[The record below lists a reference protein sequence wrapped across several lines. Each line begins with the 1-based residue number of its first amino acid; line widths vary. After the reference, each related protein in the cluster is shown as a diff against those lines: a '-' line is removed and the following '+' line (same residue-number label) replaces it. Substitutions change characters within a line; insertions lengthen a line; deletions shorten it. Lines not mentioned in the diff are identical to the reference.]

1 MYDPAPSIRQP
12 SRLRRVIV
20 LSLKIFGVV
29 VLVGVVG
36 IFALAIYYAETLPSF
51 TTIANTA
58 TVSHASTRFY
68 DRTGTI
74 LLYQIGT
81 QQITAPDSA
90 FPETLKQATVAIED
104 QNFYN
109 EPAFSPEA
117 ILRAAFVDI
126 IHGGIVEG
134 GSTITQELARNA
146 FLTLHQTFT
155 RKLKEL
161 ILAIRLGQIYSKDQ
175 ILGLYLNDVSYG
187 PTIIGA
193 ETASEAYFGIP
204 ASQLDLAQSA
214 ILAALPNAPTYFSP
228 WGTHVNDLMIRQ
240 KLVLQKMYSLKMI
253 TKTQFNDAVAEKIT
267 FQPQSIGG
275 IKAPWFVS
283 AVQNYLV
290 QKYGETTVDQTNMKV
305 ITTLDWNLEQE
316 AEAAVAAGAARN
328 EQLYHSDNAALV
340 AEDPQTGQILALVG
354 SRNYFDIANDGNFDV
369 ATQGLRQPG
378 SSLKPFVYLT
388 AFEQGYTPDTILFDV
403 PTEFST
409 DPSCPAVPDF
419 ADTNKACFHPV
430 DFEGTFAGPVT
441 ITTALAQ
448 SINVPAVK
456 MLYLVGINNAISTI
470 DSFGITTLNDP
481 KNYGLSLVLGGGA
494 VHLIDLTE
502 AYSALA
508 ADGIKHAQSMI
519 LQVQDANGNV
529 LESYT
534 DQTTRV
540 APAQDVRLVTNILDS
555 AAARAGLFGGSLDET
570 TFPGYQVALKTGTSN
585 DYRDAWAMG
594 YTPDLA
600 VGVWAGNN
608 NNAPMQKSGSSIL
621 AAVPIWHAFLSQ
633 ALQQYPPDV
642 FPAPASTT
650 PPTKPMLDGQYIVNN
665 QVHTILY
672 YVDKNDPTGP
682 PPTDPASDPQ
692 FHNWEVGV
700 IDWANQHIPN
710 FATQDNQPT
719 TTPASP

>member
-1 MYDPAPSIRQP
+1 MHEQPVSTRRQ
-12 SRLRRVIV
+12 SRFRRVTI
-20 LSLKIFGVV
+20 LALKIFGVV
-29 VLVGVVG
+29 VLLGAVG
-36 IFALAIYYAETLPSF
+36 IFALSIYYAETLPSF

-81 QQITAPDSA
+81 QQTTAPDSA
-90 FPETLKQATVAIED
+90 FPESLKQATVAIED

-109 EPAFSPEA
+109 EPAFSLEA

-146 FLTLHQTFT
+146 FLSLHQTFT

-193 ETASEAYFGIP
+193 ETASEAYFGVP

-228 WGTHVNDLMIRQ
+228 WGSHVNDLMIRQ

-253 TKTQFNDAVAEKIT
+253 TKAQFDAAVAEKIT

-275 IKAPWFVS
+275 IKAPWFVN
-283 AVQNYLV
+283 AVENYLV

-328 EQLYHSDNAALV
+328 EQLYHSNNASLV

-354 SRNYFDIANDGNFDV
+354 SRNYFDAANDGNFDV

-419 ADTNKACFHPV
+419 ASTNKACFHPV
-430 DFEGTFAGPVT
+430 DFEGTFAGPVS

-470 DSFGITTLNDP
+470 DNFGITTLNDP

-494 VHLIDLTE
+494 VRLIDLTE

-534 DQTTRV
+534 DQATQV
-540 APAQDVRLVTNILDS
+540 APAQDVRLITQILDS
-555 AAARAGLFGGSLDET
+555 ANARAGLFGGSLDET

-608 NNAPMQKSGSSIL
+608 NDAPMQKNGSSIL

-642 FPAPASTT
+642 FPLPASTT
-650 PPTKPMLDGQYIVNN
+650 TPTKPMLNGQYVVNN
-665 QVHTILY
+665 QIHTILY
-672 YVDKNDPTGP
+672 YVDKNNPTGP
-682 PPTDPASDPQ
+682 PPADPSADPQ
-692 FHNWEVGV
+692 YHNWEVGV
-700 IDWANQHIPN
+700 TNWAKQNIPN
-710 FATQDNQPT
+710 FTTQYNQ
-719 TTPASP
+719 